1 VTGIP
6 RTGRART
13 LPLPLPLPLPLALA
27 LALALTHHT
36 ALRRT
41 TQPHYEE
48 SGGPRA

>member
-6 RTGRART
+6 RTARART
-13 LPLPLPLPLPLALA
+13 LPLPLPLPL
-27 LALALTHHT
+27 THRT